1 VLSKWSDWQTVDLS
15 TWSTIDGVAEDAA
28 QMAAE
33 DVVKVFSS
41 VGTQLG
47 TMTYGEFC
55 GKNMPKGVY
64 VVKGEKGALKVAK

>member
-1 VLSKWSDWQTVDLS
+1 MT
-15 TWSTIDGVAEDAA
+15 EDAT

-64 VVKGEKGALKVAK
+64 VVKSDKGALKVAK